1 VTAASFAC
9 TALLCWQ
16 LNVAGGLPREAPIDR
31 VRAHATA
38 QQQVRVLIIDN
49 ADTVTLRLNAAVA
62 VESAQTGERL
72 ATAVAGARL
81 TLRPSGTRVAAQGP
95 GLNVRGDRLLIRPLT
110 SDGGTVISSRGGWGR
125 RGVYSGALDV
135 ARVPGGIR
143 VVERV
148 DLEPYVAGVLAA
160 EMPPDFPLEAMKAQA
175 VAARTYTL
183 QHLGDHAD
191 DDADLCARVHCQAY
205 AGMPSSRSV
214 AADAARQT
222 AGRVL
227 SWNGMLVDA
236 LYHSA
241 CGGATAAAWDVRQ
254 GKLLPYLRGAPDTP
268 GYSQFEEPYCGRDHQ
283 LAWTK
288 HFSLREAQRLI
299 SSNLPRVLGQ
309 PGLSPGKL
317 ESLSVVKSP
326 RGQRAAWL
334 EVATSTGVY
343 RVRGD
348 AIRWVF
354 GTGYAGPVGLRSTAF
369 DLTTEYDASGEPR
382 AFLFEG
388 VGHGHGLGLCQW
400 GARGRALAGQ
410 TAGQILAAYYPGAA
424 VTDLRR

>member
-1 VTAASFAC
+1 VTGASWACAAV
-9 TALLCWQ
+9 LCWQ
-16 LNVAGGLPREAPIDR
+16 LNATGAIPREVR
-31 VRAHATA
+31 VDDIRAYATGRQA
-38 QQQVRVLIIDN
+38 VRVLVFN
-49 ADTVTLRLNAAVA
+49 GARQVTLRPEFAADIEDYASGKRLAAVN
-62 VESAQTGERL
+62 
-72 ATAVAGARL
+72 AGARI
-81 TLRPSGTRVAAQGP
+81 TVTTSSSGIALRGAGLRVAAP
-95 GLNVRGDRLLIRPLT
+95 RVVIRPR
-110 SDGGTVISSRGGWGR
+110 SPHGGIVVSSQAGWGR
-125 RGVYSGALDV
+125 RAVYSGALDI
-135 ARVPGGIR
+135 APAAGRLR
-143 VVERV
+143 VVEHV
-148 DLEPYVAGVLAA
+148 DLETYIAGVVAA
-160 EMPPDFPLEAMKAQA
+160 EMPSSFPLEAAKAQA
-175 VAARTYTL
+175 VAARTYAL
-183 QHLGDHAD
+183 RYLGGHARD
-191 DDADLCARVHCQAY
+191 EADLCARVHCQAY
-205 AGMPSSRSV
+205 GGMPSPRST
-214 AADAARQT
+214 AAEAARET

-254 GKLLPYLRGAPDTP
+254 GKLLPYLRGAPDMP
-268 GYSQFEEPYCGRDHQ
+268 GYSQFEEPYCGRDHR

-288 HFSLREAQRLI
+288 RFSLREAQRLV

-309 PGLSPGKL
+309 PDLSPGKL
-317 ESLSVVKSP
+317 ESLSVVESP
-326 RGQRAAWL
+326 RSGRVAWL
-334 EVATSTGVY
+334 EVATSTGVH

-354 GTGYAGPVGLRSTAF
+354 GTGRAGPVGLRSTAF
-369 DLTTEYDASGEPR
+369 DLTTEYDASGAPR